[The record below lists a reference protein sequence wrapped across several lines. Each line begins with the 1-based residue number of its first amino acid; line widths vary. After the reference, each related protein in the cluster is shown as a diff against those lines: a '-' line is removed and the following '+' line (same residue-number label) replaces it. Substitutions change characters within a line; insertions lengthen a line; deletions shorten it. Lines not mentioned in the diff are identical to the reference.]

1 MNLRRLALLLLAAW
15 PMTAGQAQH
24 PDFEV
29 KVSGQGR
36 PVVFIPGL
44 GNPGA
49 IWDRV
54 LAQLPSGVQAHVISI
69 AGFGTV
75 PPTGARPL
83 LSKVRDELIVYIRKQ
98 NLQHPVIVGHSLGGF
113 VALWTAIAAPDLPA
127 RLVIVD
133 SPPFLP
139 ALGDPAATP
148 ETGRAQYAA
157 VAGPLAQD
165 SHAAFAQFMTG
176 VVASTVTDPANA
188 AWVTSLTTPSD
199 PATCAEA
206 LMELATYDL
215 RPDLGKIKC
224 PALVLVAIADKGA
237 SQDAVLAK
245 FRVQYEGLAGVRF
258 TPFGKAR
265 HNIMVDDLPG
275 FMKSLDGELATK

>member
-1 MNLRRLALLLLAAW
+1 MKLRPLALLFLAVWPLAA
-15 PMTAGQAQH
+15 GRAQH

-36 PVVFIPGL
+36 PVIFIPGL

-54 LAQLPSGVQAHVISI
+54 LAKLPSGIQAHVISI

-83 LSKVRDELIVYIRKQ
+83 LSNVRDELIAYIRE
-98 NLQHPVIVGHSLGGF
+98 NHLQHPVIVGHSLGGF
-113 VALWTAIAAPDLPA
+113 LALWTAIAAPDLPA
-127 RLVIVD
+127 RLVVVD

-157 VAGPLAQD
+157 VVEQLARD
-165 SHAAFAQFMTG
+165 SHEAFVQFMTG
-176 VVASTVTDPANA
+176 VVASTVTDPANR
-188 AWVTSLTTPSD
+188 AWVLGLTAPSD
-199 PATCAEA
+199 PATCGEA

-224 PALVLVAIADKGA
+224 PTLVLVAIADKIGD
-237 SQDAVLAK
+237 STQDAVLAK
-245 FRVQYEGLAGVRF
+245 YRALYSGLEGVRF
-258 TPFGKAR
+258 TPFAKAR
-265 HNIMVDDLPG
+265 HNIMADDLPG
-275 FMKSLDGELATK
+275 FMKSLDGELK